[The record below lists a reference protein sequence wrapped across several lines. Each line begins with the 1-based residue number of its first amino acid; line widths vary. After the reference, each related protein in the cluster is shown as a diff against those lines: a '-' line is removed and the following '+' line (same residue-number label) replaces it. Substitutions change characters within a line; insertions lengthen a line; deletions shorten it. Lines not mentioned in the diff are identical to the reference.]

1 MNYGISVLFRAIPL
15 VMALICMFFGWQV
28 YCTGDDMARLTA
40 APVIFFLGS
49 ICIAL
54 FCTAATIIRQII
66 GTYRPILRFVYPAI
80 GYGVAAATL
89 CIGIWI
95 FRTHAEPAL
104 FVAGHVVAGLGLIT
118 LCVSTAA
125 TSSVRFTLIPEN
137 SKRDDSTP
145 NPAAYSR
152 GMGFTLNTIVTL
164 AALAAWVWAIIL
176 LLHADRS
183 PSALVAGTVMGGI
196 ACVCTGLIALVASI
210 VRQTRNT
217 YTQTDR
223 RRWPQ
228 LVLGMGT
235 AALVW
240 GTIIVIGNIGDKFQ
254 DIGCIMIGLGLI
266 CYSISSKVL
275 LLAKVWRADYPLA
288 KRIPLIP
295 VMTALTALFLAAFL
309 TEYSTVNP
317 YYFTPSHVLVGFGA
331 ICFTL
336 FSIVSILESGTS
348 SGK

>member
-15 VMALICMFFGWQV
+15 VMALICMLFGWLV
-28 YCTGDDMARLTA
+28 YDTGDDAARLTA
-40 APVIFFLGS
+40 GTVIFFLGS

-54 FCTAATIIRQII
+54 FCTAATIIRQIT
-66 GTYRPILRFVYPAI
+66 GTYRPALKFVYPFI
-80 GYGVAAATL
+80 GYAVAIATL

-95 FRTHAEPAL
+95 FHTHTEQPL

-118 LCVSTAA
+118 MCVSTAA

-137 SKRDDSTP
+137 SKRNDSAP

-152 GMGFTLNTIVTL
+152 GAGAALNTIVTL
-164 AALAAWVWAIIL
+164 VAIAAWAWAIIL
-176 LLHADRS
+176 LLHADD
-183 PSALVAGTVMGGI
+183 SASYLVAGTVMGGI
-196 ACVCTGLIALVASI
+196 ACVCTGLIALVVSI

-217 YTQTDR
+217 YTDADR
-223 RRWPQ
+223 HRWPS

-240 GTIIVIGNIGDKFQ
+240 GAIIIIFDAGNSYRN
-254 DIGCIMIGLGLI
+254 IGCIMIGLGLI

-295 VMTALTALFLAAFL
+295 VLTALTALFLAAFL
-309 TEYSTVNP
+309 FEYSTVDAD
-317 YYFTPSHVLVGFGA
+317 YFTPAHVLVGFGA

>member
-15 VMALICMFFGWQV
+15 VMALICMFFGWLV
-28 YCTGDDMARLTA
+28 YGTGDDPARLTA

-54 FCTAATIIRQII
+54 YCTAATIIRQII
-66 GTYRPILRFVYPAI
+66 GTYRPVMKFIYPFI
-80 GYGVAAATL
+80 GYAVAVATL
-89 CIGIWI
+89 CVGVWI
-95 FRTHAEPAL
+95 FRTHTQAAL
-104 FVAGHVVAGLGLIT
+104 FVAGHVVAGLGLIAM
-118 LCVSTAA
+118 CVSTAA
-125 TSSVRFTLIPEN
+125 TSSVRFLLIPQN
-137 SKRDDSTP
+137 SKRNDSMP
-145 NPAAYSR
+145 NTAAYSR
-152 GMGFTLNTIVTL
+152 GAG
-164 AALAAWVWAIIL
+164 AALNIIITLVSVVAWVWAIVL
-176 LLHADRS
+176 LLHADDS
-183 PSALVAGTVMGGI
+183 QSYLVAGTVMGGI

-217 YTQTDR
+217 YTDADR
-223 RRWPQ
+223 RRWPS

-235 AALVW
+235 AALIW
-240 GTIIVIGNIGDKFQ
+240 GLIIVIFDVGNSMQ

-295 VMTALTALFLAAFL
+295 VLTALTALFMSAFL
-309 TEYSTVNP
+309 FEYSTVDADF
-317 YYFTPSHVLVGFGA
+317 FTPSRVLVGFGA